1 MAEER
6 SNDLP
11 GANDSHP
18 TETGEKYALSD
29 LAKMLDAPIERV
41 RQWLTDGGIE
51 PIRPDYPED
60 YGVDAIEYIRLKGH
74 HF

>member
-1 MAEER
+1 MAGKR
-6 SNDLP
+6 SHDLP
-11 GANDSHP
+11 GADDSSV

-29 LAKMLDAPIERV
+29 LAERLDAPIEKV
-41 RQWLTDGGIE
+41 RQWLTDAGIQ

-74 HF
+74 QF